1 MGRCPVSREPED
13 LMTLKQAAT
22 LCGVNYD
29 TFHQWV
35 RKGVLPHV
43 EVGERP
49 SLRVRR
55 DEVTKLV
62 REGSVSA

>member
-1 MGRCPVSREPED
+1 MLREPDE

-29 TFHQWV
+29 TFHQWI

-55 DEVTKLV
+55 GDVTKLV
-62 REGSVSA
+62 REASVPA